1 MIRRI
6 DLFLPPYSQYS
17 VLHHFTYKFYEAL
30 TRVGISC
37 RILEAKFYDPKPFLQ
52 QIFNDPP
59 DCTLSFNGLLPDEN
73 GYFFSDLVQI
83 PHVACLT
90 DPPTRFI
97 ELVKSPMTIIT
108 CMDRSG
114 LDFFK
119 ELHFEKA
126 FFMPHGVEKNIKGD
140 PEQPRNIDVLL
151 LSTCIDYEQIRAEWR
166 NKYSTALCK
175 VLDEAA
181 ERTLADQTTSYIN
194 AFVASIDHHLRT
206 EKDLDPNTIPYI
218 EALMDLDDYIRGKDR
233 VDLLRSIKDFPV
245 DIYGSGPWEKFT
257 KNTKGRVHTPTPY
270 EHALTLMKNSKIILN
285 TSATTKNG
293 AHTRVFAGLLSGA
306 VPITNENP
314 YMLEYFKDFEDV
326 VYYRHSQAERVNEN
340 IGKILSDNTLKA
352 SIVHHGREKTLAHH
366 TWDHRASQLIKN
378 LTPILNQMKEY
389 SH

>member
-17 VLHHFTYKFYEAL
+17 VLHHFTHKLYEAL
-30 TRVGISC
+30 TRLGVHC
-37 RILEAKFYDPKPFLQ
+37 RILEAKFDDPKAFLQ

-73 GYFFSDLVQI
+73 GYFFSDMVQI

-97 ELVKSPMTIIT
+97 ELVKSPTNIIT

-114 LDFFK
+114 LDFFH
-119 ELHFEKA
+119 ELNFSRVL
-126 FFMPHGVEKNIKGD
+126 FMPHAVEKNIKGD
-140 PEQPRNIDVLL
+140 PEDPKTIDILL
-151 LSTCIDYEQIRAEWR
+151 LSTCIDYEAIREEWKK
-166 NKYSTALCK
+166 KYSEAICK
-175 VLDEAA
+175 ILDEAA
-181 ERTLADQTTSYIN
+181 ERTLADQTTSFIN
-194 AFVASIDHHLRT
+194 AFVQSVDHHLRT
-206 EKDLDPNTIPYI
+206 EKNLDPNTIPYI
-218 EALMDLDDYIRGKDR
+218 EVLVELDDYIRGKDR

-257 KNTKGRVHTPTPY
+257 KNTKARVHTPTPY
-270 EHALTLMKNSKIILN
+270 EHALQLMKNSKIILN
-285 TSATTKNG
+285 TCATTKNG

-314 YMLEYFKDFEDV
+314 YMLENFKHFEDV
-326 VYYRHSQAERVNEN
+326 VYYRHSERDNVNEN
-340 IGKILSDNTLKA
+340 IGKILSDSTKRA
-352 SIVHHGREKTLAHH
+352 SIVHHGKEKTLAHH

-378 LTPILNQMKEY
+378 LTPILKEMKE
-389 SH
+389 